1 MKKTLIALAA
11 VAATGAAFAQSSVTL
26 YGVADAGLQKISGT
40 SAQMN
45 SSSTMNNGT
54 SRWGVRGVEDLG
66 GGLKASFNFEQGLSL
81 DNGAAGSFSGGAF
94 GRAAYMALAGGFGEV
109 SLGRRLNPAF
119 NTAAAWELTGAAN
132 YSAVVS
138 QFGSVLNG
146 IRYND
151 MVMYTSPAFGG
162 VTLQYAH
169 VLKGDRATDEA
180 TNDLSVRY
188 GAGPLALAVN
198 WNKNGEASGSNKH
211 IGASY
216 NFGAFKVAGAWID
229 PVGAAK
235 GFTLGASA
243 PMGPV
248 TLTVD
253 FARDTNAKDT
263 DLLIEAKY
271 ALSKRT
277 TAYVAYLRDGDK
289 KAGALAGENGLG
301 LGIRHNF

>member
-40 SAQMN
+40 SLQMN
-45 SSSTMNNGT
+45 SSATLNNGN

-81 DNGAAGSFSGGAF
+81 DNGSAGSSGGPF
-94 GRAAYMALAGGFGEV
+94 GRAAFMALSGGFGEV
-109 SLGRRLNPAF
+109 SMGRRLNPAF
-119 NTAAAWELTGAAN
+119 YTAAAWELTGTAN
-132 YSAVVS
+132 YSAVTS
-138 QFGSVLNG
+138 QFTPVLGG
-146 IRYND
+146 IREND
-151 MVMYTSPAFGG
+151 MIMYTSPSFGG

-169 VLKGDRATDEA
+169 VLKGDTGADA
-180 TNDLSVRY
+180 VNDLSLRY
-188 GAGPLALAVN
+188 GAGPLVVAFN
-198 WNKNGEASGSNKH
+198 YNKQDSGAKNKH
-211 IGASY
+211 LGASY

-229 PVGAAK
+229 PDGAAK
-235 GFTLGASA
+235 GFTIGASA

-277 TAYVAYLRDGDK
+277 FAYAAYLRDGDK
-289 KAGALAGENGLG
+289 KAGNLAGNNGLG
-301 LGIRHNF
+301 LGVRHNF